1 MSNKSLFGFSALWAA
16 VVVALVLVV
25 GNCSALTME
34 EIDNAFNHYEDS
46 VAAAQKAEK
55 AAINLPAPETITE
68 TGPSAPLTMQ
78 EALTIDS
85 FQTVFNQSEKLWNKS
100 TRLRE
105 VVLTSDRIAALS
117 FYLKKSVMTK
127 TEVEKYALIL
137 QSEKQT
143 EREGTLFL
151 IAHQHGKE
159 QVKAHA
165 HLIKLR
171 GEISAV
177 ENFLYALHDEK
188 VTIDK

>member
-1 MSNKSLFGFSALWAA
+1 MNNKQFLGFAGLWAT
-16 VVVALVLVV
+16 VVAVLFLLV
-25 GNCSALTME
+25 GNCSALSME
-34 EIDNAFNHYEDS
+34 EYEDS
-46 VAAAQKAEK
+46 LAAAQKAEK
-55 AAINLPAPETITE
+55 AAASLPVPAPVIVGE
-68 TGPSAPLTMQ
+68 TGPSAPLSMQ

-85 FQTVFNQSEKLWNKS
+85 FRTVFDRSEKLWNKS

-117 FYLKKSVMTK
+117 FYLKKSVMK
-127 TEVEKYALIL
+127 KDSVEKYALIL

-143 EREGTLFL
+143 ERDGTLFL

-171 GEISAV
+171 GEISTI
-177 ENFLYALHDEK
+177 ENFLYALHDERVSIK
-188 VTIDK
+188 K